1 MNRIIKVGL
10 LAFVASIQAAMVAG
24 AFLAQRQMN
33 QIIWDLEMGYKEL
46 FEQTHEVIIDFGLTP
61 NPFLLLYLL
70 GFLSLFITFVLL
82 VDEIHQRYAT
92 G

>member
-1 MNRIIKVGL
+1 MNRRMKVGL
-10 LAFVASIQAAMVAG
+10 LAFVASIQAAMVIG

-33 QIIWDLEMGYKEL
+33 QIIWDLEMDYKEL

-61 NPFLLLYLL
+61 NPFLPLYLL
-70 GFLSLFITFVLL
+70 SFLILSMMFVLL
-82 VDEIHQRYAT
+82 VDEIHQIYAA